1 MIIVSIKKQ
10 DVITNQASFP
20 TREEADQWL
29 AQHEGMG
36 SFGQKKQVLKQQVEV
51 SPAVLG
57 EDGEEI
63 SPAQFEEQEVEL
75 PGYEVEIEDLSA
87 KLEQEKANAEAQ
99 KFLDESDWKVLRH
112 RDQLELGLATSLSE
126 EEFRELLRERQ
137 AARERIVR

>member
-1 MIIVSIKKQ
+1 MIQISIKKQ
-10 DVITNQASFP
+10 DVVTNQASFP

-29 AQHEGMG
+29 AYHEGMG

-126 EEFRELLRERQ
+126 EEFRELLRKIQ